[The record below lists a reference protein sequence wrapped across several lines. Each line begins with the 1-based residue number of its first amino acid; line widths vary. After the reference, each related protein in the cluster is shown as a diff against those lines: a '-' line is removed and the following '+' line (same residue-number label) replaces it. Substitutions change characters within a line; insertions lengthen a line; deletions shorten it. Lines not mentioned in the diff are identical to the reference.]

1 MHCLFPEV
9 VLEHHRFFTHDPD
22 VYHDPMSF
30 KPERFL
36 SIDGSISE
44 PDPHK
49 LSFGFGRRI
58 CPGHFLADAS
68 LFLNI
73 AQFLAVFRVN
83 KVVENGQVIE
93 PSASFLPGVISHPV
107 PFRTSVVPRSTRHVA
122 IIRSLE
128 QTHPWQESDADVL
141 ERVAH

>member
-1 MHCLFPEV
+1 MF
-9 VLEHHRFFTHDPD
+9 
-22 VYHDPMSF
+22 F

-36 SIDGSISE
+36 SIDGSVPE

-73 AQFLAVFRVN
+73 AQFLAVFRVS
-83 KVVENGQVIE
+83 KVVENGKVIE
-93 PSASFLPGVISHPV
+93 PSASFLPGVISHPA
-107 PFRTSVVPRSTRHVA
+107 PFRMSVVPRS
-122 IIRSLE
+122 E
-128 QTHPWQESDADVL
+128 QHEGLIQAVEKMHPWQESDAEVL
-141 ERVAH
+141 ESVTY

>member
-9 VLEHHRFFTHDPD
+9 VLDHHRFFTHDPD

-107 PFRTSVVPRSTRHVA
+107 PFRTSVVPRSTRHEA

-141 ERVAH
+141 ERVTH